1 MHFSTSLRRSKMRSR
16 LLWAFSP
23 LLFDFSGSD
32 FLPSQTEKQT
42 GVASHTA
49 RICSRSAR
57 SLSTLNLTALRG
69 LVSGLGRLGKSKKR
83 LRVTKGV
90 LDIVCP
96 FRVNRCLLVAASFPL
111 RNCRAWP
118 VLGVFSWV
126 GGVR

>member
-1 MHFSTSLRRSKMRSR
+1 MYFTVFSLGSKLPLGLCWASSALRLVSSSTKK
-16 LLWAFSP
+16 LT
-23 LLFDFSGSD
+23 D
-32 FLPSQTEKQT
+32 
-42 GVASHTA
+42 VAAHLA
-49 RICSRSAR
+49 RICSRSAC
-57 SLSTLNLTALRG
+57 SLSTFNSTSLRG
-69 LVSGLGRLGKSKKR
+69 LVSGLAATVGLGKSKKR

-96 FRVNRCLLVAASFPL
+96 FRLNRCLLVAASFPL

>member
-1 MHFSTSLRRSKMRSR
+1 
-16 LLWAFSP
+16 
-23 LLFDFSGSD
+23 
-32 FLPSQTEKQT
+32 
-42 GVASHTA
+42 
-49 RICSRSAR
+49 
-57 SLSTLNLTALRG
+57 
-69 LVSGLGRLGKSKKR
+69 LVSGLAATVGLGKSKKR

-96 FRVNRCLLVAASFPL
+96 FRLNRCLLVAASFPL